1 MADAF
6 RIESK
11 PIQVMHNFC
20 VNCFTKYLLIK
31 APIRIIRLI
40 RLEIISD

>member
-11 PIQVMHNFC
+11 PIYTQVKQSP
-20 VNCFTKYLLIK
+20 VSLLTKYLF
-31 APIRIIRLI
+31 
-40 RLEIISD
+40 